1 MAEKSDRE
9 ARWRLR
15 TQGAS
20 REGGLRPPGPGLGR
34 PLLAQPP
41 PPAPRPAPPAPRRA
55 SAGQQPA
62 AAGAAGPGPVSVS
75 GPPGW
80 AEAHVGCLTSPLQ
93 AWGPLPGRLVS
104 CPLLCLHGAVWSL
117 PPSPRQAPENVPGK
131 LTLGRD
137 RPPHTLTATQAP
149 RAEPQLH
156 QTLPPHVQSQLPK
169 CSASLHSKLPASPR
183 SDFPLRPLSLPWKP
197 VRPQTSNCQCTATL
211 LPAPG
216 AATPGRPRPCVG
228 GAVPGVPGLC
238 EARRQPPDP
247 RLSPALA
254 HSRPCPAGRPSCGD
268 RGGGRTEAAA

>member
-1 MAEKSDRE
+1 MWSPNLEGRGQVSSRWQRRVTE

-20 REGGLRPPGPGLGR
+20 REGGLRPPGPDLGR

-41 PPAPRPAPPAPRRA
+41 PPRRA

-117 PPSPRQAPENVPGK
+117 PPSPRQAPENVPAE

-149 RAEPQLH
+149 QAEPQLH
-156 QTLPPHVQSQLPK
+156 QTLPPRVQSQLPK

-216 AATPGRPRPCVG
+216 AATPGRRAGPRRGDRRPRPCVG
-228 GAVPGVPGLC
+228 GLCRGCLASAKPVASRLTPG
-238 EARRQPPDP
+238 
-247 RLSPALA
+247 
-254 HSRPCPAGRPSCGD
+254 
-268 RGGGRTEAAA
+268 